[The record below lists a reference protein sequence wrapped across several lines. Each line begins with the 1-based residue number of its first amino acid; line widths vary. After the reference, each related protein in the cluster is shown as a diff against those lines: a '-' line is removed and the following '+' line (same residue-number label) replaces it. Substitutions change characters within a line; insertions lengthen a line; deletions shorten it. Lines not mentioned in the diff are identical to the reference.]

1 MGDNKMEI
9 IIFIFKV
16 VAYNSLAWIFIYI
29 VLRRLSVRK
38 LVADLTRPNTLSI
51 SKGYLRVCEDNESS
65 IRLFSMELYKNIK
78 REANPYMI
86 GHISEDYC
94 YKIVYKTLQK
104 ELKKRRIN

>member
-1 MGDNKMEI
+1 
-9 IIFIFKV
+9 
-16 VAYNSLAWIFIYI
+16 
-29 VLRRLSVRK
+29 
-38 LVADLTRPNTLSI
+38 
-51 SKGYLRVCEDNESS
+51 
-65 IRLFSMELYKNIK
+65 MELYKNIK